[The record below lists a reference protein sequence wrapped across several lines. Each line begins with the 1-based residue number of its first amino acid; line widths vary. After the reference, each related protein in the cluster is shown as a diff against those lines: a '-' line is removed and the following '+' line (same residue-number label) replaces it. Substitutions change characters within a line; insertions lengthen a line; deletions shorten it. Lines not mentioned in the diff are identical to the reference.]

1 MPSSR
6 PPQDTEAL
14 FSEIL
19 NAAYAVHTALGP
31 GLLESAYAKCLKRE
45 LQLRGISSEAEVA
58 LPVEYR
64 GEKVDC
70 AYRLDLLVEGRIIVE
85 LKSVAEL
92 PPLHVAQLMSYI
104 RIAGHSSGLLI
115 NFNVKSLRDGIRRVY
130 ALQKRKS

>member
-31 GLLESAYAKCLKRE
+31 GLLESAYAKCLRRE
-45 LQLRGISSEAEVA
+45 LQLRGISSETEVA

-70 AYRLDLLVEGRIIVE
+70 AYRLDLLVEGRVIVE

-92 PPLHVAQLMSYI
+92 HLLHVAQLMSYV
-104 RIAGHSSGLLI
+104 RIAGHASGLLI
-115 NFNVKSLRDGIRRVY
+115 NFNVKSLRDGIRRIY

>member
-1 MPSSR
+1 MQSACS
-6 PPQDTEAL
+6 PQDTEAL
-14 FSEIL
+14 FREIL

-45 LQLRGISSEAEVA
+45 LQLRGVASKTEVA
-58 LPVEYR
+58 LPVEYK

-70 AYRLDLLVEGRIIVE
+70 AYRLDLLVEDRIIVE

-92 PPLHVAQLMSYI
+92 HPLHVAQLMSYI

-115 NFNVKSLRDGIRRVY
+115 NFNVKSLRDGIKRVY
-130 ALQKRKS
+130 ALQSRNG

>member
-45 LQLRGISSEAEVA
+45 LQFRGISSEAEVA

-92 PPLHVAQLMSYI
+92 HPLHVAQLMSYI